1 MKMKNS
7 DSFEKTKLSH
17 NIPIPLYYQIV
28 QIITEQIKSGEL
40 KPGDQ
45 ILTEEKLQQKF
56 DVSRATVRKAIS
68 ELVYSGLLEKQYSK
82 GTIVAAPKI
91 EEAMYGV
98 HSFTASTL
106 KANKSLTS
114 KMLEFKEVFNNNS
127 VNSKL
132 GIPAS
137 ESLMYFKRVRYID
150 GTPICVEEWYAPS
163 KHLDNF
169 TIDLF
174 SDEGIEQSSYHILHN
189 HYNISIK
196 SVHDIM
202 SAVAIDDEED
212 ASLLNSC
219 IGMPVLLRQR
229 ISYDE
234 NKQPMVY
241 SSGRY
246 LIKIVLD
253 FFSDDNTNI

>member
-1 MKMKNS
+1 MKNS

-17 NIPIPLYYQIV
+17 HTPIPLYYQIV
-28 QIITEQIKSGEL
+28 QIISEQIKSGEL

-91 EEAMYGV
+91 EEAMFGV
-98 HSFTASTL
+98 HSFTTSTL
-106 KANKSLTS
+106 NANKSLTT
-114 KMLEFKEVFNNNS
+114 KILEFKEIFNNDY

-132 GIPAS
+132 GIGNTEP
-137 ESLMYFKRVRYID
+137 LMYIKRVRYID
-150 GTPICVEEWYAPS
+150 NAPVCVEDWYAPS
-163 KHLDNF
+163 KYLDNF
-169 TIDLF
+169 NKDLF
-174 SDEGIEQSSYHILHN
+174 SEEGIKQSSYHILQIN
-189 HYNISIK
+189 YNIFIK
-196 SVHDIM
+196 SVHDVM

-212 ASLLNSC
+212 AALLNSC

-234 NKQPMVY
+234 EKRPMVY

-253 FFSDDNTNI
+253 FFSDDNNASC